1 VTSPGTADVPTSYP
15 KCSPTEMQGLLVL
28 LNSHKG
34 SEDVALLADDLDLEI
49 DEILPSLDF
58 AGVLGLTRVADGRVT
73 FTDLGRRYMAASI
86 RDRKAIL
93 RDQLRKTTLF
103 KTLLRALDSAPEH
116 QLTDEQLTQLIS
128 VTPASADESVQNI
141 VNWGRYA
148 ELIRY
153 DADEHLLVAVRHSGS
168 GSKPPSGSRPPPPST
183 PQSPPGSGG
192 ASRKTSPHSASIEQ
206 TASVTVFVTA

>member
-1 VTSPGTADVPTSYP
+1 MPTIYP

-49 DEILPSLDF
+49 DEILPALDF
-58 AGVLGLTRVADGRVT
+58 AELLGLVHVSDGRAT
-73 FTDLGRRYMAASI
+73 FTDLGRRYVSATI

-93 RDQLRKTTLF
+93 REQLRRTTLF

-116 QLTDEQLTQLIS
+116 QLTDDQLAQLVS
-128 VTPASADESVQNI
+128 LTAASADDAVQNI

-148 ELIRY
+148 ELVRY
-153 DADEHLLVAVRHSGS
+153 DAAEHLMIAVRHVPSS
-168 GSKPPSGSRPPPPST
+168 VRPPSGSRPPPPSSG
-183 PQSPPGSGG
+183 QPPTGSGG
-192 ASRKTSPHSASIEQ
+192 SGRKGATSPPDQELAAGALALVA
-206 TASVTVFVTA
+206 T

>member
-1 VTSPGTADVPTSYP
+1 
-15 KCSPTEMQGLLVL
+15 MQGLLVL

-49 DEILPSLDF
+49 DEILPALDF
-58 AGVLGLTRVADGRVT
+58 AEVLGFTRVADGRVS
-73 FTDLGRRYMAASI
+73 FTDLGRRYMASTI

-103 KTLLRALDSAPEH
+103 RTLLRALDGAPEH
-116 QLTDEQLTQLIS
+116 ELTDEQLTQLIS
-128 VTPASADESVQNI
+128 VTRAPADESVQNI

-148 ELIRY
+148 ELLRY
-153 DADEHLLVAVRHSGS
+153 DADEHRVVAVRHVSN
-168 GSKPPSGSRPPPPST
+168 GSKPPSGNRPPPPST

-192 ASRKTSPHSASIEQ
+192 SGRRSAQNPPLAEQ
-206 TASVTVFVTA
+206 TSSVLASVAT